1 MIRPTDGVRPLC
13 SEVPVSSDPTTFN
26 GALAILGHHDRPW
39 LEKVGNLLGV
49 TLLAGGAVAGVAA
62 VGPAVPAAAFGAALW
77 GWTDQK
83 HEALDLLNDAL
94 GKVAALRSKTKGVER
109 HKLILAAH
117 SALVAASL
125 FEVLCEL
132 LSSDDYGKV
141 AGSLSRRQDLLRD
154 RDSALVQSTVNP
166 IFDSSIPSPSS
177 TAGFHENISLISSWA
192 EERIDRLHGLLAE
205 DAGQPSAE
213 EETWSA
219 EDLLSRMAE
228 RYQTRF
234 LTMAATVPEFRIWT
248 ELGEHAATRHEVALA
263 LQRVVELLPPSA
275 AISGTRTQHE
285 IVSRANQSELTR
297 PVISDEQMGEGDGLT
312 FPSVENIYIDPRCRA
327 ISYDRHSSPSGR
339 YWWQQS
345 QVHDDVAARLLAHVT
360 SAAATIR
367 PLLLLGDPGCGK
379 SLLTKVF
386 AARLAPQ
393 DYVVVRVPLRNVQA
407 HAPVYQ
413 QISQALM
420 HFTQGR
426 VTDWATLADE
436 SAGDAM
442 RVVLLDG
449 LDELLQAAGHK
460 QNYLTEVAEFQRSES
475 AQGRPV
481 VVIVTARIVV
491 ADRIDIPVGTS
502 LIKLEEFDD
511 DQIAE
516 WLRVWN
522 KHNAEAIDA
531 GRIRGLLPEQAA
543 RYPTL
548 TTQPLLLLMLAIY
561 VALTV
566 DRSSTATTDISST
579 SLYHQLLRMFAKR
592 EAARKSATEEEEL
605 REVDEILWRLSV
617 AAFAMLN
624 RGAQQVS
631 DVHLGNDLMAL
642 SRSDAITR
650 RPEVEG
656 QHLLGQ
662 FFFVHTSEA
671 HAGAV
676 DSTLRVYEFLHATFA
691 EYLIAERI
699 LLTLDD
705 VSDAAFGGRY
715 TRQPEDSL
723 LYALLS
729 HQPHLTNP
737 RIVEFAR
744 ELFAGYNSSNQER
757 MRKTLDDLLAR
768 HRRRPTQNLYLDY
781 KPMPA
786 TEHVRELAAYSCNLV
801 LLRVLLEP
809 KGTATPIS
817 VLLPDPRG
825 EDDAAWF
832 SMVDLWRSG
841 LDPDGFLAVHS
852 AIAREDDALIER
864 VDGLNH
870 DATDSSEITRAELA
884 TNDDMG
890 ELIRDGLA
898 IRGKLAYRAAI
909 SWETDNR
916 RFILTYLFEP
926 MALELIFR
934 VMTPE
939 PETTLAEVST
949 IGRLLALA
957 IQKEATED
965 RASGISLDQMVT
977 SAEEFGLDNL
987 GDVYPLVRAAIAN
1000 PAILDKRPWVLD
1012 ALRQDDAKGLRLLS
1026 VIDPEL
1032 GARLSAD

>member
-1 MIRPTDGVRPLC
+1 MIRLSDGVRPQC
-13 SEVPVSSDPTTFN
+13 SEVPVSADPTTFN
-26 GALAILGHHDRPW
+26 GALAILGYHDRPW
-39 LEKVGNLLGV
+39 LDRVGKLLGV
-49 TLLAGGAVAGVAA
+49 TLLAGGAAAGVAA
-62 VGPAVPAAAFGAALW
+62 LGPAVPAAAFGAALW
-77 GWTDQK
+77 GWIDQK

-94 GKVAALRSKTKGVER
+94 DKVAALRSKTKGVER

-125 FEVLCEL
+125 FEVLREL
-132 LSSDDYGKV
+132 LRPDDYRKV
-141 AGSLSRRQDLLRD
+141 AGSLAFRQDLLRD
-154 RDSALVQSTVNP
+154 RNSEVIRAIVDP

-177 TAGFHENISLISSWA
+177 TAGFHENISRISAWA
-192 EERIDRLHGLLAE
+192 QERIDRLRDLR
-205 DAGQPSAE
+205 AGDVDQP
-213 EETWSA
+213 SA
-219 EDLLSRMAE
+219 EDLLSRMVE
-228 RYQTRF
+228 RYQTHF

-275 AISGTRTQHE
+275 VISGIRPQHE

-312 FPSVENIYIDPRCRA
+312 FPSVEEIYIDPRCRA
-327 ISYDRHSSPSGR
+327 ISYDRNSSPSGR
-339 YWWQQS
+339 SWWQES
-345 QVHDDVAARLLAHVT
+345 PLHNDVAARLLAHIM
-360 SAAATIR
+360 SASATVH

-386 AARLAPQ
+386 AARLPTQ
-393 DYVVVRVPLRNVQA
+393 DYVIARVPLRNVQA
-407 HAPVYQ
+407 HVPVYQ
-413 QISQALM
+413 QISQALALL
-420 HFTQGR
+420 TQGR

-436 SAGDAM
+436 SAADTM

-475 AQGRPV
+475 VQGRPV

-502 LIKLEEFDD
+502 LIKLEEFDEG
-511 DQIAE
+511 QIAA
-516 WLRVWN
+516 WLRMWN
-522 KHNAEAIDA
+522 THNAEAIGA
-531 GRIRGLLPEQAA
+531 GRIHGLVPEQAA

-548 TTQPLLLLMLAIY
+548 TAQPLLLLMLAIY
-561 VALTV
+561 VALAM
-566 DRSSTATTDISST
+566 DHSPTAATDISGT
-579 SLYHQLLRMFAKR
+579 GLYRQLLRMFATR
-592 EAARKSATEEEEL
+592 EAARKSITKQDED
-605 REVDEILWRLSV
+605 REVEEILWRLSV

-642 SRSDAITR
+642 APSDATTR

-656 QHLLGQ
+656 QRLLGQ

-676 DSTLRVYEFLHATFA
+676 DATLRAYEFLHATFA

-699 LLTLDD
+699 LLALDN
-705 VSDAAFGGRY
+705 VSEAAFGGSY
-715 TRQPEDSL
+715 TRQPDDSL

-737 RIVEFAR
+737 RIAEFAR
-744 ELFAGYNSSNQER
+744 ELFVGYNRSNQER

-786 TEHVRELAAYSCNLV
+786 TDHVRELAAYSCNLV
-801 LLRVLLEP
+801 MLRVLLEP
-809 KGTATPIS
+809 TGTTTPIS

-852 AIAREDDALIER
+852 AIARAGDALMAR
-864 VDGLNH
+864 MGGLDL

-884 TNDDMG
+884 TNDDVSEM
-890 ELIRDGLA
+890 IRDGLA
-898 IRGKLAYRAAI
+898 IRGDLATRNPL
-909 SWETDNR
+909 SWETYNQR
-916 RFILTYLFEP
+916 ILLIYLFGP
-926 MALELIFR
+926 RAPGFIPRLLTHSRKTTPAELSR
-934 VMTPE
+934 
-939 PETTLAEVST
+939 
-949 IGRLLALA
+949 IGRILALA
-957 IQKEATED
+957 IEKEVTKYPIDE
-965 RASGISLDQMVT
+965 SSLNQMME
-977 SAEEFGLDNL
+977 SAEEIGFDYL
-987 GDVYPLVRAAIAN
+987 GDVYPLVRAVIAN
-1000 PAILDKRPWVLD
+1000 PDIFEESTGVRD

-1032 GARLSAD
+1032 GARLSAG

>member
-1 MIRPTDGVRPLC
+1 
-13 SEVPVSSDPTTFN
+13 
-26 GALAILGHHDRPW
+26 
-39 LEKVGNLLGV
+39 
-49 TLLAGGAVAGVAA
+49 
-62 VGPAVPAAAFGAALW
+62 
-77 GWTDQK
+77 
-83 HEALDLLNDAL
+83 
-94 GKVAALRSKTKGVER
+94 
-109 HKLILAAH
+109 
-117 SALVAASL
+117 
-125 FEVLCEL
+125 
-132 LSSDDYGKV
+132 
-141 AGSLSRRQDLLRD
+141 
-154 RDSALVQSTVNP
+154 
-166 IFDSSIPSPSS
+166 
-177 TAGFHENISLISSWA
+177 
-192 EERIDRLHGLLAE
+192 
-205 DAGQPSAE
+205 
-213 EETWSA
+213 
-219 EDLLSRMAE
+219 
-228 RYQTRF
+228 
-234 LTMAATVPEFRIWT
+234 MAATVPEFRIWT
-248 ELGEHAATRHEVALA
+248 ELGEHAATRHEVAFA
-263 LQRVVELLPPSA
+263 FEHVVELLSAAA

-285 IVSRANQSELTR
+285 IVSRANQGELTR
-297 PVISDEQMGEGDGLT
+297 PVISDEQMGESDGLT

-327 ISYDRHSSPSGR
+327 ISYNRNSSPSDR
-339 YWWQQS
+339 SWWQHS
-345 QVHDDVAARLLAHVT
+345 QLHNDVAARLLAHIT

-386 AARLAPQ
+386 AARLPTE
-393 DYVVVRVPLRNVQA
+393 DYVVVRVPLRSVQA
-407 HAPVYQ
+407 HVPVYQ
-413 QISQALM
+413 QISQALALL
-420 HFTQGR
+420 TQGR

-436 SAGDAM
+436 SAADTM

-502 LIKLEEFDD
+502 LIKLEEFDEG
-511 DQIAE
+511 QIAA
-516 WLRVWN
+516 WLRMWN
-522 KHNAEAIDA
+522 THNAEAIGA
-531 GRIRGLLPEQAA
+531 GRIHGLVPEQAA

-548 TTQPLLLLMLAIY
+548 TTQPLLLLMLATY

-566 DRSSTATTDISST
+566 DRSPTATTDISST
-579 SLYHQLLRMFAKR
+579 SLYRQLLRMFANR
-592 EAARKSATEEEEL
+592 EAARKSTMEEEQL
-605 REVDEILWRLSV
+605 QEVEEILWRLSV

-642 SRSDAITR
+642 SRSDAATR

-671 HAGAV
+671 HTGAV
-676 DSTLRVYEFLHATFA
+676 HSMLRVYEFLHATFA

-715 TRQPEDSL
+715 PRPPEDSL

-757 MRKTLDDLLAR
+757 IRKTLDHLLTQY
-768 HRRRPTQNLYLDY
+768 RRRPTRNLYLDY
-781 KPMPA
+781 RPMSA
-786 TEHVRELAAYSCNLV
+786 SDQVRELAAYSCNLV
-801 LLRVLLEP
+801 MLRVLLEP

-817 VLLPDPRG
+817 VLLPAPRV

-852 AIAREDDALIER
+852 AIARKGDALIES
-864 VDGLNH
+864 VDDLEVG
-870 DATDSSEITRAELA
+870 AAEYSEITRAELA

-898 IRGKLAYRAAI
+898 TRGIVALRSSLMWSVY
-909 SWETDNR
+909 NR
-916 RFILTYLFEP
+916 RVILTYLFGP
-926 MALELIFR
+926 RYPGFVRSLLLPLSGANSAELS
-934 VMTPE
+934 
-939 PETTLAEVST
+939 TLA
-949 IGRLLALA
+949 RLVALA
-957 IQKEATED
+957 IEKEATED
-965 RASGISLDQMVT
+965 PVDGTRLDLMT
-977 SAEEFGLDNL
+977 ASAEKIGLDHL
-987 GDVYPLVRAAIAN
+987 GDVYPLVRAAIAH
-1000 PAILDKRPWVLD
+1000 PDILDKRPWVLD

-1032 GARLSAD
+1032 GARLSAR